1 MACPRVLSLHGE
13 GLSSNLNMPS
23 HTRHRCGTADWFP
36 PVRLQF
42 YQRTGSTHIGTVMSA
57 ISKQPLVRL
66 RQILGD
72 PKSNPSIEPI
82 IPVSRSC
89 WLAGV
94 KSGRFPKPVRL
105 SARAIAWRSLDIQA
119 LLDSMK
125 GDKS

>member
-1 MACPRVLSLHGE
+1 
-13 GLSSNLNMPS
+13 
-23 HTRHRCGTADWFP
+23 
-36 PVRLQF
+36 
-42 YQRTGSTHIGTVMSA
+42 MSA

-72 PKSNPSIEPI
+72 PKARPSIEPI

-105 SARAIAWRSLDIQA
+105 STRAIAWRSVDIQA

-125 GDKS
+125 GGAK

>member
-1 MACPRVLSLHGE
+1 
-13 GLSSNLNMPS
+13 
-23 HTRHRCGTADWFP
+23 
-36 PVRLQF
+36 
-42 YQRTGSTHIGTVMSA
+42 MSA

-66 RQILGD
+66 SQILGD

-94 KSGRFPKPVRL
+94 KSGRFPKPVKL
-105 SARAIAWRSLDIQA
+105 SAKAVAWSSLDIQT

-125 GDKS
+125 GGAK

>member
-1 MACPRVLSLHGE
+1 MTCPRVLSLHGE
-13 GLSSNLNMPS
+13 GLSSNLNS
-23 HTRHRCGTADWFP
+23 SSQTRLWCGTADWFP
-36 PVRLQF
+36 PVRLHF
-42 YQRTGSTHIGTVMSA
+42 DQRTGSTHIGTVMSA

-72 PKSNPSIEPI
+72 PKSNPLIEPI

-105 SARAIAWRSLDIQA
+105 SARAIAWRSVDIQA